1 MGHGARPGTGS
12 AAHDGGEAA
21 NRRRGRVLEMNGE
34 LDPRVY
40 WIWAQRAFGAGSQKP
55 WKLSRR
61 FPGGLREFYES
72 GPSLWN
78 RMELVSEREAGMLY
92 AYGLSQALAL
102 LEYCDKC
109 GEEVITPECEK
120 YPEALRNIFDPP
132 AVLYLKGKLPDVD
145 RIPTVAIVGA
155 RKATEASVRAAEAFG
170 YQLAS
175 GGAVV
180 VSGCALGIDAASLMG
195 ALSAAGTPVSVLPTS
210 LDSNYV
216 VKNAALRSSIL
227 EHGGCLLTEQATEQ
241 NIHQGT
247 FQVRNRI
254 ISGLSWGTLVI
265 QAAQRSGTLIT
276 ANHAQYQNRDVFV
289 YPGKDGDKAY
299 EGGRLLLEDGAK
311 AVSCGEEI
319 LEEYQFRI
327 QAKRTPGPIDLTGLF
342 DDLKVPSSFEAEE
355 LADSGTGAALSENA
369 GKVLRV
375 LGKTPV
381 HISVLEEKTGLPVT
395 SVLVALTELEMTG
408 EIRSY
413 PGRRYSRA

>member
-1 MGHGARPGTGS
+1 MKMKEG
-12 AAHDGGEAA
+12 
-21 NRRRGRVLEMNGE
+21 M
-34 LDPRVY
+34 DPRVY
-40 WIWAQRAFGAGSQKP
+40 WIWAQRAFGAGSPKP
-55 WKLSRR
+55 WQLFRR
-61 FPGGLREFYES
+61 FPGGLCEFYAG

-92 AYGLSQALAL
+92 SYGISQAQAL
-102 LEYCDKC
+102 LEYCYKC
-109 GEEVITPECEK
+109 GQEVITPECEK

-155 RKATEASVRAAEAFG
+155 RKAAEASVRAAEAFG

-216 VKNAALRSSIL
+216 VRTAALRSSIL
-227 EHGGCLLTEQATEQ
+227 ERGGCLLTEQATEQ

-254 ISGLSWGTLVI
+254 ISGLSWGALII
-265 QAAQRSGTLIT
+265 QAARRSGTLIT
-276 ANHAQYQNRDVFV
+276 AHHAQEQNRDVFV
-289 YPGKDGDKAY
+289 YPGKPGDESY
-299 EGGRLLLEDGAK
+299 EGSRLLLEDGAK

-319 LEEYQFRI
+319 LEEYQHRI
-327 QAKRTPGPIDLTGLF
+327 QAARSSEPIDLTGLF
-342 DDLKVPSSFEAEE
+342 DELEVPASSGLEE
-355 LADSGTGAALSENA
+355 LADSGTGRTLSENA
-369 GKVLRV
+369 EKVLGV
-375 LGKTPV
+375 LEKTPV
-381 HISVLEEKTGLPVT
+381 HVSMLEEKTGLPAS
-395 SVLVALTELEMTG
+395 SVLAVLTELELEG
-408 EIRSY
+408 IIRSY